1 MGRVTAKIK
10 VENLVDYVLSKRGDI
25 PPSQVRFIEI
35 DDALVDTG
43 VTLVCLT
50 RKQITELG
58 LTPLEVREARTAN
71 GPVHRQIYEGA
82 RLTIMG
88 RTCTIDIM
96 EIPEDTPPLIGYLAL
111 KNLDLQP
118 DPKSQSLIPN
128 PAHGGKF
135 VMDLYYLRLC
145 TCTV

>member
-1 MGRVTAKIK
+1 MGRITAKIK
-10 VENLVDYVLSKRGDI
+10 LENLVDYVLAKRGDI

-43 VTLVCLT
+43 ATLVCLT

-71 GPVHRQIYEGA
+71 GSVFRQIYGGGL
-82 RLTIMG
+82 LTIMD
-88 RTCTIDIM
+88 RTCTVDVM
-96 EIPEDTPPLIGYLAL
+96 EIPENKPPLIGYLAL
-111 KNLDLQP
+111 ENLDLQP
-118 DPKSQSLIPN
+118 DPKSQKLIPN

-135 VMDLYYLRLC
+135 VMDLY
-145 TCTV
+145 